1 MRDKSQNRFFAT
13 PRHLLTLPSMRDKIS
28 LHKKPNTRGKV
39 YLANNSINGRFRE
52 LYKEVEDNLSDESK
66 DLLNA
71 LYKRGSKSLHE
82 YRNSLLEI
90 LNNEYLKI
98 VNELAIEHNISVEEI
113 ECRMIGNQ
121 WDGYMIAIEK
131 LNEPIHKYRSE
142 EEINEEYEE
151 MMEPYRNQSEEETA
165 YWQDLREAVY
175 GYDEDDDDFIS
186 DEDDDEELFDEEDDE
201 EYQRDMYVS
210 KIETILQN
218 RLTSVINETKN
229 KLNVTGQV
237 IDFMLHIYDISQPMF
252 FSFKD

>member
-1 MRDKSQNRFFAT
+1 M
-13 PRHLLTLPSMRDKIS
+13 
-28 LHKKPNTRGKV
+28 
-39 YLANNSINGRFRE
+39 ANNSINGRFRE

-98 VNELAIEHNISVEEI
+98 VNELASEHNISVEEI

>member
-1 MRDKSQNRFFAT
+1 M
-13 PRHLLTLPSMRDKIS
+13 
-28 LHKKPNTRGKV
+28 
-39 YLANNSINGRFRE
+39 ANNSINGRFRE

-131 LNEPIHKYRSE
+131 LNEPRHKYRSE

>member
-1 MRDKSQNRFFAT
+1 
-13 PRHLLTLPSMRDKIS
+13 
-28 LHKKPNTRGKV
+28 
-39 YLANNSINGRFRE
+39 
-52 LYKEVEDNLSDESK
+52 
-66 DLLNA
+66 
-71 LYKRGSKSLHE
+71 
-82 YRNSLLEI
+82 
-90 LNNEYLKI
+90 
-98 VNELAIEHNISVEEI
+98 
-113 ECRMIGNQ
+113 
-121 WDGYMIAIEK
+121 
-131 LNEPIHKYRSE
+131 
-142 EEINEEYEE
+142 

>member
-1 MRDKSQNRFFAT
+1 M
-13 PRHLLTLPSMRDKIS
+13 
-28 LHKKPNTRGKV
+28 
-39 YLANNSINGRFRE
+39 ANNSINGRFRE

>member
-1 MRDKSQNRFFAT
+1 M
-13 PRHLLTLPSMRDKIS
+13 
-28 LHKKPNTRGKV
+28 
-39 YLANNSINGRFRE
+39 ANNSINGRFRE

-151 MMEPYRNQSEEETA
+151 MMEPYRNQSEEETG

>member
-1 MRDKSQNRFFAT
+1 M
-13 PRHLLTLPSMRDKIS
+13 
-28 LHKKPNTRGKV
+28 
-39 YLANNSINGRFRE
+39 ANNQINGRFRE
-52 LYKEVEDNLSDESK
+52 LYQVVEDNLSDASK

>member
-1 MRDKSQNRFFAT
+1 M
-13 PRHLLTLPSMRDKIS
+13 
-28 LHKKPNTRGKV
+28 
-39 YLANNSINGRFRE
+39 ANNSINGRFRE

-237 IDFMLHIYDISQPMF
+237 IDFMLHIYDISQQMF

>member
-1 MRDKSQNRFFAT
+1 M
-13 PRHLLTLPSMRDKIS
+13 
-28 LHKKPNTRGKV
+28 
-39 YLANNSINGRFRE
+39 ANNSINGRFRE

-237 IDFMLHIYDISQPMF
+237 IDFMLHIYDLSQPMF

>member
-1 MRDKSQNRFFAT
+1 M
-13 PRHLLTLPSMRDKIS
+13 
-28 LHKKPNTRGKV
+28 
-39 YLANNSINGRFRE
+39 ANNSINGRFRE

-237 IDFMLHIYDISQPMF
+237 IDFMLHI
-252 FSFKD
+252 